1 MEKAV
6 KINLEAINGFLT
18 REEIIDAK
26 KRALASFDTLINRS
40 GRGNDYL
47 GWLDLPTNSD
57 EAVLQRID
65 QIVALWKN
73 KIEVVVVIGIG
84 GSYLG
89 AKAAIDALSHSFGA
103 YLGKRSFP
111 VILFAGQN
119 LSEDYMA
126 ELFDIIDKKS
136 VACVVISKSGTTTE
150 PAVAFRMIRKSMEER
165 YGKVEAA
172 NRIVAITDKS
182 RGALKELADSEGYE
196 TFIIPDDVGGR
207 YSVLT
212 PVGLLP
218 IALAGFDIRSLLRG
232 ACLMQK
238 ICHLRDDNNPAIEY
252 AAIRNA
258 LYNKGWKIEIL
269 ANYNPKLQYFAEWWK
284 QLFGESEGKDGKG
297 IYPASVNYTTDLH
310 SMGQYIQSGER
321 MLFESVL
328 SVENSSRCA
337 VIPEDDRNMD
347 GLNFIAGK
355 RIDECNKMAEAGT
368 RIAHVDGGVP
378 NIRIIIGNISEYSLG
393 ALFYFFEFACGI
405 SAYMMGINPFDQPG
419 VEDYKNNMFALLG
432 KPGYEEIAEKLR
444 KRV

>member
-1 MEKAV
+1 MEKVV

-18 REEIIDAK
+18 REEIVDAK
-26 KRALASFDTLINRS
+26 KRAIASFDTLINRS
-40 GRGNDYL
+40 GIGNDYL
-47 GWLDLPTNSD
+47 GWLDLPTNTD

-65 QIVALWKN
+65 QIVALWKD

-103 YLGKRSFP
+103 YLGRRSFP
-111 VILFAGQN
+111 VILYAGQN

-136 VACVVISKSGTTTE
+136 IACVVISKSGITTE
-150 PAVAFRMIRKSMEER
+150 PAVAFRMIRKSLEER

-172 NRIVAITDKS
+172 NRIVAVTDKS
-182 RGALKELADSEGYE
+182 HGALKELADSEGYE

-218 IALAGFDIRSLLRG
+218 IALAGFDIRFLLRG

-238 ICHLRDDNNPAIEY
+238 ICHLRDHNNPAIEY

-284 QLFGESEGKDGKG
+284 QLFGESEGKNGKG

-321 MLFESVL
+321 ILFESVL
-328 SVENSSRCA
+328 SVEDSSRCA
-337 VIPEDDRNMD
+337 VIPEDARNMD

-355 RIDECNKMAEAGT
+355 RIDECNKMAEAAT

-405 SAYMMGINPFDQPG
+405 SAYMMEINPFDQPG

-444 KRV
+444 RRV